1 MIVSFL
7 TGWSHIYWTGITH
20 APWFIN
26 LEVWLLIFLWLGK
39 RIYITEARLFAKSRR
54 LGRFFEVLFTL
65 MFTYNIYLVQLLI
78 KTKNKAFLALS
89 CLFHFIIFEFSSQNY
104 RLLIDL
110 IWNRKRD
117 IAEIATAWS
126 LSSIICAI
134 LLSNQLS
141 FCFDSRI

>member
-1 MIVSFL
+1 
-7 TGWSHIYWTGITH
+7 
-20 APWFIN
+20 
-26 LEVWLLIFLWLGK
+26 
-39 RIYITEARLFAKSRR
+39 
-54 LGRFFEVLFTL
+54 